1 MMMRKRALAT
11 VASLSLAVGHVLA
24 FGSAAYAD
32 HTNPST
38 PLAPTDGPS
47 PPSFITNGEGEWE
60 FIRNFPANPGS
71 DNKVF
76 TKGGG
81 TFVSSGTLGQAEEGH
96 VGQRIVRLGDAKA
109 KGTINP
115 QWVADHGSAAC
126 ATANP
131 GGTLGLQ
138 HDAAVTPQNNAQLII
153 DTTDATGRC
162 HDPNGGGLEF
172 VYIGNIHKAGFQPR
186 EIHLTRHAGFSHT
199 VTVDATRP
207 WIVYNSSS
215 DFAGR
220 PWIDVLDIR
229 TCLGLGNK
237 SLAAKRE
244 ACRPDVYRIPFEPDW
259 SRQRSSTTGEL
270 VPGSEATCHDIT
282 VAPGRLYCA
291 ALNATLIFDVGNLTD
306 AEGNVRGTPLRACT
320 VVLGTRTN
328 ARVTDCSAAGAD
340 APERAEGWRFLGPFN
355 HPGREGPVPNNNTL
369 VPADE
374 GVSISHESDPSHD
387 GNWMFVTD
395 ERGGGVVPPG
405 SSCEP
410 GIDNPFG
417 NGGIH
422 VFDISDPSNIEYA
435 QKQDGSK
442 AIWISPAIVPAA
454 SFCTVHVIEH
464 MPDEQRLIVAYYSQG
479 VKVLDYFIDGNGRFQ
494 FRETASLVLPGANT
508 WAINAFK
515 ITGNRDGTRTYHFIA
530 SDIQRGI
537 DVFKWTGPT
546 NPAGATVPT
555 SLGPTSGGTRMP
567 LGDLALLA
575 GLLMLLP
582 LATWLGR
589 RRAMGRLGWSMIL
602 RP

>member
-1 MMMRKRALAT
+1 MRKKALA
-11 VASLSLAVGHVLA
+11 ALAILSLATGYVLA
-24 FGSAAYAD
+24 FGSAASAD

-47 PPSFITNGEGEWE
+47 PPTFISRGEGRWE
-60 FIRNFPANPGS
+60 FIKNFPANPGS

-76 TKGGG
+76 TKSGSI
-81 TFVSSGTLGQAEEGH
+81 FASSGTLGQADAAH
-96 VGQRIVRLGDAKA
+96 VGQRIVRLGDTKTN
-109 KGTINP
+109 GTVNP
-115 QWVADHGSAAC
+115 QWIADHGSAAC

-131 GGTLGLQ
+131 AGTLGLQ
-138 HDAAVTPQNNAQLII
+138 HDAVATPRNNAQLII
-153 DTTDATGRC
+153 DSTDATGRC

-172 VYIGNIHKAGFQPR
+172 IDVSSIHKAGFAPR
-186 EIHLTRHAGFSHT
+186 EVHITRHAGFSHT
-199 VTVDATRP
+199 VTGDATRP

-229 TCLGLGNK
+229 TCLNIGGK
-237 SLAAKRE
+237 SLTAKRD
-244 ACRPDVYRIPFEPDW
+244 ACRPKMYRIPFEPDW

-270 VPGSEATCHDIT
+270 VPGSEAACHDIT
-282 VAPGRLYCA
+282 ATPGRIYCA
-291 ALNATLIFDVGNLTD
+291 GLNATLVFDVSNLTD
-306 AEGNVRGTPLRACT
+306 ANGNVRGTALRACT

-340 APERAEGWRFLGPFN
+340 SQERAEGWRFLGTFN

-369 VPADE
+369 VPANE

-387 GNWMFVTD
+387 GRWMFVTD

-405 SSCEP
+405 ASCQP
-410 GIDNPFG
+410 GIDNPIG

-422 VFDISDPSNIEYA
+422 VFDIRDPSNIQYA
-435 QKQDGSK
+435 QKQDGTK

-464 MPDEQRLIVAYYSQG
+464 TPGEQRLLVAYYSQG
-479 VKVLDYFIDGNGRFQ
+479 VKVLDYFIDGNDRFQ

-508 WAINAFK
+508 WAVNAFK
-515 ITGNRDGTRTYHFIA
+515 IVNNKNGTRTYYFIA

-546 NPAGATVPT
+546 NPVGAAGASALAT
-555 SLGPTSGGTRMP
+555 SERGPQTP
-567 LGDLALLA
+567 LADLVLAAAALI
-575 GLLMLLP
+575 LLP
-582 LATWLGR
+582 LAAWLGR
-589 RRAMGRLGWSMIL
+589 RRRALGQLGWSTIFH
-602 RP
+602 P